1 VLPAVDESRGLEK
14 RGFAPYLGSVSKHI
28 SLRVEGMTCGGC
40 VAAVRNVVSRQ
51 PGVSSPQVEI
61 GKVELDLDE
70 AVGSVENIR
79 EAVKKA
85 GYTVVT

>member
-1 VLPAVDESRGLEK
+1 
-14 RGFAPYLGSVSKHI
+14 
-28 SLRVEGMTCGGC
+28 MTCGGC

-51 PGVSSPQVEI
+51 PGVSSPKVEI

-70 AVGSVENIR
+70 SVGSIESIR

-85 GYTVVT
+85 GYSLA

>member
-1 VLPAVDESRGLEK
+1 
-14 RGFAPYLGSVSKHI
+14 
-28 SLRVEGMTCGGC
+28 MTCGGC

-51 PGVSSPQVEI
+51 PGVSAPQVEI

-70 AVGSVENIR
+70 AVGSVEGIR

-85 GYTVVT
+85 GYTVVG

>member
-1 VLPAVDESRGLEK
+1 M
-14 RGFAPYLGSVSKHI
+14 SKHV

-70 AVGSVENIR
+70 SVGSLDRIR
-79 EAVKKA
+79 EAVQKA
-85 GYTVVT
+85 GYTVVA